1 MGPIGASI
9 KTRWWQVGLDFTWE
23 RRQELYRNHETIS
36 SIPWLIGAPVLYTTN
51 IDVMRQIISVGQTRS
66 TFIKSPESVV
76 GGGLYGGNVLT
87 TEGDEWRKHR
97 RIMGPAFGNSLYQL
111 VWDQSL
117 QTYRDMVASE
127 GWSGKKSVEVP
138 RLQDATFKFALIVL
152 GVCAFGFDFNWA
164 SPLASPGGD
173 MSVQE
178 AMRTVIDK
186 WIFIIFAPGW
196 LKSLPFPSFKHTLK
210 AYTQLEY
217 FMQEQVKLR
226 REEIRGHASGE
237 YKRKDAFSMLVQA
250 NESDDNAKNNLS
262 DRDLVSKYIPENR
275 NNLLTIIHGHQIG
288 NVFVMLFAGHET
300 TAHTLAATL
309 ALLAVT
315 PDAQDE
321 VLQQIIDVVGWDRD
335 PEFSDYHT
343 LNKVLAA
350 FYEALRLF
358 PAAYILV
365 REPNEDF
372 VLDIPKPRGQEGTQP
387 CPLPKGTWT
396 LIDMVGLQRNPRY
409 FDDPEEYRPS
419 RWHMMPNDSELFTGF
434 NFGPRACIGRKFA
447 TSEAIAFLTMLLRDW
462 KVEPLLQA
470 SETVDS
476 WKKRVLDANVQFTL
490 SCNTVPVRFT
500 RRERP

>member
-36 SIPWLIGAPVLYTTN
+36 SIPWLFGAPVLYTTN

-76 GGGLYGGNVLT
+76 GGGLYGENVLT
-87 TEGDEWRKHR
+87 TEGNEWRKHR
-97 RIMGPAFGNSLYQL
+97 RIVGPAFGNSLYQL

-117 QTYRDMVASE
+117 QTYRDMVAGE

-138 RLQDATFKFALIVL
+138 TLQDATFKFALIVL

-210 AYTQLEY
+210 AYAQLEC

-226 REEIRGHASGE
+226 REEIRGHAAGE

-250 NESDDNAKNNLS
+250 NESDENAKNNLS
-262 DRDLVSKYIPENR
+262 DRDL
-275 NNLLTIIHGHQIG
+275 IG

-315 PDAQDE
+315 LDAQDE

-335 PEFSDYHT
+335 PEFGDYHN
-343 LNKVLAA
+343 LNKALAA

-358 PAAYILV
+358 PAAYMLV
-365 REPNEDF
+365 REPNKDF
-372 VLDIPKPRGQEGTQP
+372 VLDIPNPRGQEGTQP

-396 LIDMVGLQRNPRY
+396 LIDMIGLQRNPRY
-409 FDDPEEYRPS
+409 FEDPEEYRPS
-419 RWHMMPNDSELFTGF
+419 RWHTMPNDSELFTGF
-434 NFGPRACIGRKFA
+434 SIGSRACIGRKFA
-447 TSEAIAFLTMLLRDW
+447 TTEAIAFLTMFLRDW

-470 SETVDS
+470 GETVDS